1 MSGGGD
7 SSGWTPPSRP
17 QPGDGVDECDIFEI
31 TSISSPVPAVVQ
43 TLNVGDILDVSLLGT
58 SQLIVLHNGQPAGAI
73 TSPKMM
79 LFVNCIA
86 EFGNVYV
93 ARVLS
98 INGGQVR
105 IKVYRQ

>member
-17 QPGDGVDECDIFEI
+17 KPGGGNDACDIFEI
-31 TSISSPVPAVVQ
+31 TTISSPVPAIVK
-43 TLNVGDILDVSLLGT
+43 TLKVGDILEVSILGA
-58 SQLIVLHNGQPAGAI
+58 SQLVVVHNGEIAGSI

-79 LFVNCIA
+79 LFVDCIA
-86 EFGNVYV
+86 NFGNVYV

-98 INGGQVR
+98 INGGQVQ
-105 IKVYRQ
+105 IKVHRQ

>member
-7 SSGWTPPSRP
+7 SSGWVPPSRP
-17 QPGDGVDECDIFEI
+17 KGDGGPDECDIFEI
-31 TSISSPVPAVVQ
+31 TTISSPVAAVIKQ
-43 TLNVGDILDVSLLGT
+43 LAVGDVLDVSLQGT
-58 SQLIVLHNGQPAGAI
+58 SQLAVIHQGQIAGAI

-79 LFVNCIA
+79 LFVRCIV

-93 ARVLS
+93 ARVQS

-105 IKVYRQ
+105 VKVHRQ